1 MDTADAERRLPLVQ
15 TVPLIRLKLFQS
27 LRQIDAESFKNYV
40 LAHVL
45 ESRHLHLPSVYD
57 MLGSSQMSSADIN
70 SRVFTLW
77 IHEALGETTFQRG
90 VVQLIFEYFKPCA
103 ISPRGLRYELT
114 LSGPY
119 GDPRI
124 PSNYETLVDEKHG
137 FPGAATNHRIHPWIQ
152 AVFEKAVQPRCVIV
166 SEPTMGAFQEGG
178 WGVGYLTSVRIAIP
192 EREIKDSRSRKRKK
206 GKKCMDVATAEDA
219 DFHRDPFEPYAYS
232 SNPPRG
238 PDAKGRAHDTV
249 TFPEEGRRWI
259 IVGDVANAAREGL
272 AIRIPIA
279 LPSGY
284 DGARTFRLY
293 NFSTHAAW
301 LATGSFIFE

>member
-1 MDTADAERRLPLVQ
+1 
-15 TVPLIRLKLFQS
+15 
-27 LRQIDAESFKNYV
+27 
-40 LAHVL
+40 
-45 ESRHLHLPSVYD
+45 